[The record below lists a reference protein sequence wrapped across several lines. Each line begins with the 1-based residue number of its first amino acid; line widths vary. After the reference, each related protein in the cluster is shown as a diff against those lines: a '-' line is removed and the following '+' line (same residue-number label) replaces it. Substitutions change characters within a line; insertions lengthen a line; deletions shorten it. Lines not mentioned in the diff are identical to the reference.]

1 MKAGDI
7 ISEESGLQYELKSL
21 LGQGLW
27 AKTFLAQSKEG
38 VDWVLKIPLSA
49 SDFPSGHE
57 DKAEL
62 CRKIAI
68 HYGDMFSKL
77 KTQEIMCPSKTFIS
91 TTDIP
96 ILVFKYNRNNLE
108 QRLRQKMSFQ
118 ELLGLCIRIVDV
130 LDTLPLPL
138 RSHGNLHPR
147 NIFLMERDKIL
158 LADPLTPF
166 ICEHYPQLNGFKRQI
181 DASFPPEIQNK
192 KTTSPA
198 EVSVDT
204 YCVAAMLFQG
214 ITKGKRLSLKQGISK
229 DIRVVVHEA
238 LIDILVKEQTN
249 KIFHE
254 RLCTQL
260 IQFLNRALSVETS
273 PSPPYR
279 FASLSKFQTR
289 LGNIY
294 DLIEPSVTYIGQ
306 IMLERSPG
314 DTTFSTQEPIQFSCT
329 IECTPKLDDIDEI
342 DCGVRLVDR
351 TRNERI
357 RGYELGY
364 SVHSHPS
371 GRLRFDFSLGT
382 LAAAQYTVKIAFKIR
397 GSSAEVRTQEKD
409 FDVEPA
415 AGWVPPKEERRAP
428 PIILTPDPTQLQ
440 VLIDQDQDDESSD
453 ITEDISESVVEAPP
467 LSLVSHSDPESFFPS
482 EERIDHDSWT
492 PEPPKA
498 LLTDPVETITP
509 PKVTPIKKEPTK
521 EAPPQKDP
529 KLIIKPISPQHEP
542 SSYDE
547 PSYTFSVQNVQDIE
561 VKSAPANN
569 DSSEQDEDSA
579 MTNPFGTTWEK
590 SHSRISEDLPEGS
603 WELSESQEE
612 GDIVDQ
618 MKHKIMNIRHEPYYF
633 FVAISVCIIILLVI
647 ITINI

>member
-7 ISEESGLQYELKSL
+7 ISEERGHQYELKSL

-57 DKAEL
+57 EKSEI
-62 CRKIAI
+62 CRKIAL
-68 HYGDMFSKL
+68 HYGEMFSKL

-91 TTDIP
+91 TTDVP

-108 QRLRQKMSFQ
+108 QRLRQKISFQ
-118 ELLGLCIRIVDV
+118 ELLGLCIRIVDA
-130 LDTLPLPL
+130 LDALPLPL
-138 RSHGNLHPR
+138 KSHGNLHPR
-147 NIFLMERDKIL
+147 NIFLMERDRIL

-166 ICEHYPQLNGFKRQI
+166 ICEHYPQLSTFRRQI
-181 DASFPPEIQNK
+181 DSCFPPEIQNK
-192 KTTSPA
+192 KTNSPA
-198 EVSVDT
+198 EVTIDT
-204 YCVAAMLFQG
+204 YCVAAILFRG

-229 DIRVVVHEA
+229 DIRVIVHES
-238 LIDILVKEQTN
+238 LIDILLREQTN

-260 IQFLNRALSVETS
+260 IQFLNRALSAETS

-279 FASLSKFQTR
+279 FSSLSKFQTR

-306 IMLERSPG
+306 IILERSPG
-314 DTTFSTQEPIQFSCT
+314 DIAFKTYEPIQFSCT

-409 FDVEPA
+409 FDVEPE
-415 AGWVPPKEERRAP
+415 AGWVPPKEERRSP
-428 PIILTPDPTQLQ
+428 PIILTPDTSQLQ
-440 VLIDQDQDDESSD
+440 VLIDPAQDDESSD

-467 LSLVSHSDPESFFPS
+467 LSLVSNSDPESFFPS
-482 EERIDHDSWT
+482 EERIDNDSWT
-492 PEPPKA
+492 PEAPKA
-498 LLTDPVETITP
+498 LLIDPTVV
-509 PKVTPIKKEPTK
+509 KPIEPQKIKPSQEEQKKE
-521 EAPPQKDP
+521 DP

-547 PSYTFSVQNVQDIE
+547 PSYTFSVQNIHDIE
-561 VKSAPANN
+561 VKGSQYHN
-569 DSSEQDEDSA
+569 DSSEQDDEDSA
-579 MTNPFGTTWEK
+579 IPNPFGTTWEK
-590 SHSRISEDLPEGS
+590 SHPRISEDTPEGL

-612 GDIVDQ
+612 GDFVDQ
-618 MKHKIMNIRHEPYYF
+618 IKHKILNIRHEPYYF
-633 FVAISVCIIILLVI
+633 FVTISVCIIILLII
-647 ITINI
+647 ITITI